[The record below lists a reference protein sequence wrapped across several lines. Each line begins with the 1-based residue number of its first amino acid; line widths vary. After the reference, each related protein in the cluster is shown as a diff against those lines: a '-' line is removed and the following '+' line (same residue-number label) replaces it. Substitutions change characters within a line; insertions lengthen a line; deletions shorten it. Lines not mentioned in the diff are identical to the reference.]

1 MKLALPAASL
11 HGVGPRLGER
21 LGRLGVD
28 SIADLLCLLPQR
40 YEDRTQVRPLGAL
53 RPGEKVLIEA
63 KVELAEVA
71 FRGRRSLLCRVTDGT
86 GAITLRFFHFSRGQ
100 QEGMRRGVQLRCFG
114 EVRAGR
120 TGLEIIHPEYRAVD
134 ADTPP
139 PEPTLTP
146 VYPTTEGLQQQRLRT
161 LAGRALAMLAD
172 EPLADYLASRL
183 PADWPSIN
191 EAIEFLHRPPRGA
204 DTAMLLAGRHPCQ
217 RRIALEELLAH
228 RLSLR
233 NAAAGRRR
241 ERAVALDRA
250 DERTACFV
258 DRLPFELT
266 AGQRSAWREIG
277 TDLGEP
283 VPMYRLLQGD
293 VGSGKTVIAALAA
306 LRAASSGCQAA
317 VMAPTELLAEQHQA
331 SFSAWFEPLGIETVL
346 LTGSLSAAERRAAQE
361 LLASGGAAV
370 AVGTHALFQEAVS
383 FRRLGLVI
391 VDEQHRF
398 GVHQRLSLKRK
409 GERGDIAPHQLV
421 MTATPIPRT
430 LAMTA
435 YADLDCSVV
444 AGLPP
449 GRKPVRTAVMPEH
462 KRGPLVARI
471 AAHCR
476 AGRQAYW
483 VCPLIE
489 ESDHVDSSAA
499 LALERELT
507 AALPGLSVGLIHGR
521 LKASDKERVMRDF
534 KQARLDVLVA
544 TTVIEVGVDVPNATL
559 MVIENTER
567 LGLAQLHQLRGRV
580 GRGPDESDCVLLY
593 KPPLSDLARERLK
606 VLRETNDGFVVAEK
620 DMQLRGPGEMLGTRQ
635 TGIVELRV
643 ADLARDAD
651 LLPTVVRLCDELM
664 TDEPGCV
671 EPLTRRWIRAGTEYA
686 KV

>member
-1 MKLALPAASL
+1 MNLGGPVANLQ
-11 HGVGPRLGER
+11 GVGPKLGEC
-21 LGRLGVD
+21 LARLGVD

-40 YEDRTQVRPLGAL
+40 YEDRTEVRPLGGL

-63 KVELAEVA
+63 NVELAEVV

-100 QEGMRRGVQLRCFG
+100 QQTLSRGVRLRCFG
-114 EVRAGR
+114 EVRTGR
-120 TGLEIIHPEYRAVD
+120 TGLEMIHPEYRTLN

-146 VYPTTEGLQQQRLRT
+146 VYPTTEGLHQQRLRT
-161 LAGRALAMLAD
+161 FAGQALAILAD
-172 EPLADYLASRL
+172 EPLVDYLTGRL
-183 PADWPSIN
+183 PEEWPSIN
-191 EAIEFLHRPPRGA
+191 EAIEFLHRPPAGA

-233 NAAAGRRR
+233 STAVDRRL

-250 DERTACFV
+250 VEPVTCFLE
-258 DRLPFELT
+258 RLPFKLT
-266 AGQRSAWREIG
+266 AGQNSAWREIDK
-277 TDLGEP
+277 DLDRP
-283 VPMYRLLQGD
+283 APMYRLLQGD
-293 VGSGKTVIAALAA
+293 VGSGKTVVAALAV
-306 LRAASSGCQAA
+306 LRAAFSGCQAA
-317 VMAPTELLAEQHQA
+317 VMAPTELLAEQHHA
-331 SFSAWFEPLGIETVL
+331 SFRAWLEPLGIEVVL
-346 LTGSLSAAERRAAQE
+346 LTGSMPAAARGAARE
-361 LLASGGAAV
+361 AIASGDAAV
-370 AVGTHALFQEAVS
+370 AVGTHALFQEAVR
-383 FRRLGLVI
+383 FRRLALTV

-409 GERGDIAPHQLV
+409 GEHGEVAPHQLV

-435 YADLDCSVV
+435 YADLDCSVI

-449 GRKPVRTAVMPEH
+449 GRKPVRTTVVQEH
-462 KRGPLVARI
+462 RRGRLVERI

-489 ESDHVDSSAA
+489 ESDRVDSSAA
-499 LALERELT
+499 LELERELT

-521 LKASDKERVMRDF
+521 LNSADKERMMREF
-534 KQARLDVLVA
+534 KRGQVHVLVA

-559 MVIENTER
+559 MVVENSER

-580 GRGPDESDCVLLY
+580 GRGSEASDCVLLY
-593 KPPLSDLARERLK
+593 KAPLSDMARERLT

-635 TGIVELRV
+635 TGVLELRV
-643 ADLARDAD
+643 ADLGRDAD
-651 LLPTVVRLCDELM
+651 LLPRVIRLCDELM
-664 TDEPGCV
+664 TDSPGSV
-671 EPLTRRWIRAGTEYA
+671 EPLTRRWIRAGAEYA

>member
-1 MKLALPAASL
+1 MKLAQSAVAL

-21 LGRLGVD
+21 LARLGVD
-28 SIADLLCLLPQR
+28 SIADLLCLVPQR
-40 YEDRTQVRPLGAL
+40 YEDRTAIRPLGGI

-71 FRGRRSLLCRVTDGT
+71 FRRRRTLLCRVTDGT

-100 QEGMRRGVQLRCFG
+100 QEGLRRGVRLRCFG

-120 TGLEIIHPEYRAVD
+120 TGLEMIHPEYRAVD
-134 ADTPP
+134 TDTPP

-146 VYPTTEGLQQQRLRT
+146 VYPTTEGLHQQRLRT
-161 LAGRALAMLAD
+161 LAGRALAMLAN
-172 EPLADYLASRL
+172 EPLVDYLAGRL
-183 PADWPSIN
+183 PVDWPSIN

-241 ERAVALDRA
+241 ERAPAFDPADDLVADFL
-250 DERTACFV
+250 ES
-258 DRLPFELT
+258 LPFELT
-266 AGQRSAWREIG
+266 AGQASAWSEIRE
-277 TDLGEP
+277 DLGEP

-306 LRAASSGCQAA
+306 LRAAASGCQAA

-331 SFSAWFEPLGIETVL
+331 NLGAWLKPLGIEVVL
-346 LTGSLSAAERRAAQE
+346 LTGSLTAAERRAAQE
-361 LLASGGAAV
+361 MLASGAAAV
-370 AVGTHALFQEAVS
+370 AVGTHALFQAAVN
-383 FRRLGLVI
+383 FRQLGLVV

-409 GERGDIAPHQLV
+409 GESGDVAPHQLV

-449 GRKPVRTAVMPEH
+449 GRKPVRTAVMPEQR
-462 KRGPLVARI
+462 RGRIVERI

-489 ESDHVDSSAA
+489 ESDHVESSAA
-499 LALERELT
+499 LELERELT
-507 AALPGLSVGLIHGR
+507 EALPGLSVGLIHGR
-521 LKASDKERVMRDF
+521 LKAAEKEQVMRAF

-559 MVIENTER
+559 MVVENAER

-580 GRGPDESDCVLLY
+580 GRGRDESDCVLLY
-593 KPPLSDLARERLK
+593 KAPLSEHARERLK

-620 DMQLRGPGEMLGTRQ
+620 DMQLRGPGELLGTRQ
-635 TGIVELRV
+635 TGIMELRV

-651 LLPTVVRLCDELM
+651 LLPMVVRLCDELT

-671 EPLTRRWIRAGTEYA
+671 APLTGRWIRAGAEYA